1 MRLTG
6 ILDNDEIV
14 LASQIENW
22 VHIGR
27 LAVDVN
33 GNDGSHRRL
42 QLPMNELAGFCIL
55 CAFAFQVLLELA
67 WIHAVGALID
77 VNKVGARAGLADRLR
92 GGDESVRHSDND
104 VAGLDTGSS
113 QGEADRVCSAGDTHT
128 VRRIAESCKL
138 PLEFLYLGSSNESGG
153 SQSAF

>member
-33 GNDGSHRRL
+33 GTT
-42 QLPMNELAGFCIL
+42 
-55 CAFAFQVLLELA
+55 
-67 WIHAVGALID
+67 AVTGA
-77 VNKVGARAGLADRLR
+77 
-92 GGDESVRHSDND
+92 
-104 VAGLDTGSS
+104 
-113 QGEADRVCSAGDTHT
+113 CSF
-128 VRRIAESCKL
+128 R
-138 PLEFLYLGSSNESGG
+138 
-153 SQSAF
+153 

>member
-42 QLPMNELAGFCIL
+42 QLTMNELAGPWIL
-55 CAFAFQVLLELA
+55 QRIRRFTKCLLASITVPVPAPCEASLNPETGFGRYWTFTRSSA
-67 WIHAVGALID
+67 PQLCSE
-77 VNKVGARAGLADRLR
+77 KVSPDCQRRWHLR
-92 GGDESVRHSDND
+92 EH
-104 VAGLDTGSS
+104 
-113 QGEADRVCSAGDTHT
+113 
-128 VRRIAESCKL
+128 
-138 PLEFLYLGSSNESGG
+138 PW
-153 SQSAF
+153 